1 MVKDLVKLTN
11 VPQYIFQKTGV
22 MVTKYRLKLWVK
34 NGELPLVKP
43 LAEDKRFKY
52 TLKRYVDQVVG
63 RYSE

>member
-1 MVKDLVKLTN
+1 MIPDLIKLIN
-11 VPQYIFQKTGV
+11 VPQHIFQKTGV

-43 LAEDKRFKY
+43 STEDKRFKY
-52 TLKRYVDQVVG
+52 TLKRYVNQLVG